1 MSSKTSSVYI
11 DLTEPV
17 TVSQSDSDS
26 VEHSDSDRGNN
37 GNESD
42 QLCASDCC
50 IVISDSEDER

>member
-11 DLTEPV
+11 DLTE